1 MKHYDWDNILQYMD
15 DELLEEALAPAAG
28 KKTKARQGKRVYRT
42 LLIAAIIASF
52 MVTAAYAA
60 GLLDFRALLL
70 DKTVEIDGQEFSRIS
85 LTQPQA
91 VPEETETAGAQEN
104 ALKDADQLEEKLA
117 ASKAAWAEWEEYRCN
132 WEGLPETFSFLR
144 DKDGLSWVGFI
155 ENEDGS
161 ITVEIAS
168 ESGKEYMTVSAEEY
182 ERLEAWEEQ
191 RSGTA
196 YGDYDFNYQVYSQE
210 DAAQLEE
217 IAAKYGLKL
226 RKGMQLMWS
235 SETTGMRG
243 DKFLTNQ
250 QLAEKT
256 AEIGC
261 AGNIF
266 YDTPVGFDKVYWF
279 DEGTFCV
286 SYYVDLPSSG
296 ERVTCYGY
304 NSMYSTLSS
313 GGEVINREQDLDSFT
328 QRSHTAPD
336 GTELSILSNGRD
348 AYIYVYLE
356 NSFFAMHIRSEN
368 GMTEEDVDYIADT
381 LNYSLIGQG

>member
-1 MKHYDWDNILQYMD
+1 MKRYDWDNILQYID
-15 DELLEEALAPAAG
+15 DELLAQALAPVKSRKAQGKPG
-28 KKTKARQGKRVYRT
+28 KKLYRT
-42 LLIAAIIASF
+42 LLIAAVIASF
-52 MVTAAYAA
+52 MVTAAFAA

-70 DKTVEIDGQEFSRIS
+70 EDTVEWDGQELSQIS

-91 VPEETETAGAQEN
+91 VPEETETAGSQEN
-104 ALKDADQLEEKLA
+104 ALKDKDELEEKLA
-117 ASKAAWAEWEEYRCN
+117 ASKAAWAEWEEYCN
-132 WEGLPETFSFLR
+132 NGTGLPEAFSFV
-144 DKDGLSWVGFI
+144 KEKSCGLEFT
-155 ENEDGS
+155 ENNDGS
-161 ITVEIAS
+161 VTVEIIDNGES
-168 ESGKEYMTVSAEEY
+168 EFVTVSAEEY
-182 ERLEAWEEQ
+182 EQFEAWANRQ
-191 RSGTA
+191 SGSS
-196 YGDYDFNYQVYSQE
+196 YGDYDFNYQVHSQE
-210 DAAQLEE
+210 DADKLEE

-226 RKGMQLMWS
+226 RKGQQLMWS
-235 SETTGMRG
+235 SETTGMSG
-243 DKFLTNQ
+243 DGFLSNR

-256 AEIGC
+256 SEMGC

-266 YDTPVGFDKVYWF
+266 YETPVGFDKVYWF

-313 GGEVINREQDLDSFT
+313 GKEVINWEEDLDSFA

-336 GTELSILSNGRD
+336 GTELTILSNGSN

-356 NSFFAMHIRSEN
+356 NSFFAMHIRSEK
-368 GMTEEDVDYIADT
+368 GITEEDVNYIADG

>member
-15 DELLEEALAPAAG
+15 DELLAQALAPVKSKKAQGKPG
-28 KKTKARQGKRVYRT
+28 KKLYRT

-52 MVTAAYAA
+52 MVTAAFAA

-70 DKTVEIDGQEFSRIS
+70 EDTVEWDGQEFSKIS

-91 VPEETETAGAQEN
+91 VPEETNAADSQEN
-104 ALKDADQLEEKLA
+104 ALKDRDGLEEKLA
-117 ASKAAWAEWEEYRCN
+117 ASKAAWAEWEDYRYN
-132 WEGLPETFSFLR
+132 GVVLPEAFSFV
-144 DKDGLSWVGFI
+144 KEKSCGLIVT
-155 ENEDGS
+155 ENDDGS
-161 ITVEIAS
+161 VTVEIIDNGES
-168 ESGKEYMTVSAEEY
+168 EFMTVSAEEF
-182 ERLEAWEEQ
+182 EQFEAWGERQ
-191 RSGTA
+191 SGDT
-196 YGDYDFNYQVYSQE
+196 YGDYDFNYHVHSQE
-210 DAAQLEE
+210 DADKLEE

-226 RKGMQLMWS
+226 RKDHQLMWS
-235 SETTGMRG
+235 SETTGMSG
-243 DKFLTNQ
+243 EQFLTNQ

-313 GGEVINREQDLDSFT
+313 GKEVINWEEDLDSFA

-336 GTELSILSNGRD
+336 GTELTILSNGSN

-356 NSFFAMHIRSEN
+356 NSFFAMHIRSEK
-368 GMTEEDVDYIADT
+368 GITEEDVNYIADT
-381 LNYSLIGQG
+381 LNYSLMGQG

>member
-15 DELLEEALAPAAG
+15 EDMLAQALAPAAG
-28 KKTKARQGKRVYRT
+28 RKAKGGSGKRVYRT

-70 DKTVEIDGQEFSRIS
+70 DETVEWDGQELSKIS

-91 VPEETETAGAQEN
+91 VPEETETAGIQEN
-104 ALKDADQLEEKLA
+104 ALKDADELEEKLA
-117 ASKAAWAEWEEYRCN
+117 ASKAAWAEWEDYRYN
-132 WEGLPETFSFLR
+132 GIGLPEAFSFV
-144 DKDGLSWVGFI
+144 KEKSCGLLVT
-155 ENEDGS
+155 ENDDGS
-161 ITVEIAS
+161 VTVEIIDNGES
-168 ESGKEYMTVSAEEY
+168 EFMTVSAEEF
-182 ERLEAWEEQ
+182 EQFEAWGERQ
-191 RSGTA
+191 SGGT
-196 YGDYDFNYQVYSQE
+196 YGDYDFNYKVQSQE
-210 DAAQLEE
+210 DADKLEE

-226 RKGMQLMWS
+226 RKGHQLLWS
-235 SETTGMRG
+235 SETTGMSG
-243 DKFLTNQ
+243 AGFITNQ

-266 YDTPVGFDKVYWF
+266 YETPVGFDKVYWY

-296 ERVTCYGY
+296 ERVTCCGY
-304 NSMYSTLSS
+304 NSMYSTLS
-313 GGEVINREQDLDSFT
+313 GVKEVINWERNLDAFT

-356 NSFFAMHIRSEN
+356 NSFFAMHVHSEE
-368 GMTEEDVDYIADT
+368 GVTEEDMNYIADT
-381 LNYSLIGQG
+381 LKYSLIGQG

>member
-1 MKHYDWDNILQYMD
+1 MKRYDWDNILQYID
-15 DELLEEALAPAAG
+15 DELLAQALAPVKSRKAQGKPG
-28 KKTKARQGKRVYRT
+28 KKLYRT
-42 LLIAAIIASF
+42 LLIAAVIASF
-52 MVTAAYAA
+52 MVTAAFAA

-70 DKTVEIDGQEFSRIS
+70 EDTLEIDGQELSKIS

-91 VPEETETAGAQEN
+91 VPEETESAVTQEN
-104 ALKDADQLEEKLA
+104 ALKDADELAEKLA
-117 ASKAAWAEWEEYRCN
+117 ASEAAWAEWEDYRYN
-132 WEGLPETFSFLR
+132 GAVLPEAFSFV
-144 DKDGLSWVGFI
+144 KEKSCGLIVT
-155 ENEDGS
+155 ENDDGS
-161 ITVEIAS
+161 VTVEIIDNGES
-168 ESGKEYMTVSAEEY
+168 EFMTVSAEEF
-182 ERLEAWEEQ
+182 EQFEAWGERQ
-191 RSGTA
+191 SGDT
-196 YGDYDFNYQVYSQE
+196 YGDYDFNYHVHSQE
-210 DAAQLEE
+210 DADKLEE

-226 RKGMQLMWS
+226 RKDHQLMWS
-235 SETTGMRG
+235 SETTGMSG
-243 DKFLTNQ
+243 EQFLTNQ

-313 GGEVINREQDLDSFT
+313 GKEVINWEEDLDSFA

-336 GTELSILSNGRD
+336 GTELTILSNGSN

-356 NSFFAMHIRSEN
+356 NSFFAMHIRSEK
-368 GMTEEDVDYIADT
+368 GITEEDVNYIADT
-381 LNYSLIGQG
+381 LNYSLMGQG

>member
-1 MKHYDWDNILQYMD
+1 MKNYDWDNILQYMD

-70 DKTVEIDGQEFSRIS
+70 EDTLEIDGQELSKIS

-91 VPEETETAGAQEN
+91 VPEETENAGTQEN
-104 ALKDADQLEEKLA
+104 ALKDTDELEEKLA
-117 ASKAAWAEWEEYRCN
+117 ASKAAWAEWEEYRYN
-132 WEGLPETFSFLR
+132 GIGLPEAFSFV
-144 DKDGLSWVGFI
+144 KEKSCGLLVT
-155 ENEDGS
+155 ENDDGS
-161 ITVEIAS
+161 VTVEIIDNGES
-168 ESGKEYMTVSAEEY
+168 EFMTVSAEEY
-182 ERLEAWEEQ
+182 EQFEAWANRQ
-191 RSGTA
+191 SGTP

-210 DAAQLEE
+210 DADKLEE

-235 SETTGMRG
+235 SETTSMSGEQ
-243 DKFLTNQ
+243 FLTNQ

-266 YDTPVGFDKVYWF
+266 YETPVGFDKVYWF

-296 ERVTCYGY
+296 EQVSCYGY

-328 QRSHTAPD
+328 QRSHNAPD
-336 GTELSILSNGRD
+336 GTELSILSNGSD

-368 GMTEEDVDYIADT
+368 GMTEEDVNYIADT

>member
-15 DELLEEALAPAAG
+15 EDMLAQALAPAAG
-28 KKTKARQGKRVYRT
+28 RKAKGGSGKRVYRT

-70 DKTVEIDGQEFSRIS
+70 EDTLEIDGQELSKIS

-91 VPEETETAGAQEN
+91 VPEETETAGIQEN
-104 ALKDADQLEEKLA
+104 ALKDADELEEKLA
-117 ASKAAWAEWEEYRCN
+117 ASKAAWAEWETYMDERVDR
-132 WEGLPETFSFLR
+132 EVPDSMKFVLGKGGVLHST
-144 DKDGLSWVGFI
+144 
-155 ENEDGS
+155 ENEDG
-161 ITVEIAS
+161 TVELLL
-168 ESGKEYMTVSAEEY
+168 ETREGEELRTVSMEDWKQY
-182 ERLEAWEEQ
+182 EAWVERQ
-191 RSGTA
+191 A
-196 YGDYDFNYQVYSQE
+196 LLYGGYDLSYRVHSEE
-210 DAAQLEE
+210 DACKLEE
-217 IAAKYGLKL
+217 IAEKYGLNL
-226 RKGMQLMWS
+226 RKSMQSALS
-235 SETTGMRG
+235 SETSGMSG
-243 DKFLTNQ
+243 AGFITNQ

-266 YDTPVGFDKVYWF
+266 YETPVGFDKVYWY

-313 GGEVINREQDLDSFT
+313 GKEVINWERNLDAFT

-356 NSFFAMHIRSEN
+356 NSFFAMHVHSEE
-368 GMTEEDVDYIADT
+368 GVTEEDMNYIADT
-381 LNYSLIGQG
+381 LKYSLIGQG

>member
-1 MKHYDWDNILQYMD
+1 MKRYDWDKILQYMD
-15 DELLEEALAPAAG
+15 DELLNQALAPAAG

-60 GLLDFRALLL
+60 GLLDFRALLM

-91 VPEETETAGAQEN
+91 VPEETETAGIQEN

-117 ASKAAWAEWEEYRCN
+117 ASKAAWAEWEDYRYN
-132 WEGLPETFSFLR
+132 GIGLPEAFSFV
-144 DKDGLSWVGFI
+144 KEKSCGLLVT
-155 ENEDGS
+155 ENDDGS
-161 ITVEIAS
+161 VTVEIIDNGES
-168 ESGKEYMTVSAEEY
+168 EFMTVSAEEF
-182 ERLEAWEEQ
+182 EQFEAWGERQ
-191 RSGTA
+191 SGGT
-196 YGDYDFNYQVYSQE
+196 YGDYDFNYKVQSQE
-210 DAAQLEE
+210 DADKLEE

-226 RKGMQLMWS
+226 RKGHQLLWS
-235 SETTGMRG
+235 SETTGMSG

-266 YDTPVGFDKVYWF
+266 YETPAGFDKVYWY

-286 SYYVDLPSSG
+286 SYFVELPSSG
-296 ERVTCYGY
+296 EQVSCYGY

-328 QRSHTAPD
+328 QRSHNAPD
-336 GTELSILSNGRD
+336 GTELSILSNGSD

-368 GMTEEDVDYIADT
+368 GMTEEDVNYIADT

>member
-15 DELLEEALAPAAG
+15 DELLNQALAPAAG
-28 KKTKARQGKRVYRT
+28 KKTKARQGKKVYRT

-60 GLLDFRALLL
+60 GLLDFRALLM

-117 ASKAAWAEWEEYRCN
+117 ASKAAWAEWEDYRYN
-132 WEGLPETFSFLR
+132 GIGLPEAFSFV
-144 DKDGLSWVGFI
+144 KEKSCGLLVT
-155 ENEDGS
+155 ENDDGS
-161 ITVEIAS
+161 VTVEIIDNGES
-168 ESGKEYMTVSAEEY
+168 EFMTVSAEEF
-182 ERLEAWEEQ
+182 EQFEAWGERQ
-191 RSGTA
+191 SGGT
-196 YGDYDFNYQVYSQE
+196 YGDYDFNYKVQSQE
-210 DAAQLEE
+210 DADKLEE

-235 SETTGMRG
+235 SETTGMSG

-256 AEIGC
+256 SEMGC

-266 YDTPVGFDKVYWF
+266 YETPAGFDKVYWF
-279 DEGTFCV
+279 DEGTFCA
-286 SYYVDLPSSG
+286 SYFVELPSSG
-296 ERVTCYGY
+296 EQVSCYGY

-328 QRSHTAPD
+328 QRSHNAPD
-336 GTELSILSNGRD
+336 GTELSILSNGSD
-348 AYIYVYLE
+348 AYICVYLE

-368 GMTEEDVDYIADT
+368 DMTEEDVNYIADT

>member
-1 MKHYDWDNILQYMD
+1 MKRYDWDNILQYID
-15 DELLEEALAPAAG
+15 DELLAQALAPVKSRKAQGKPG
-28 KKTKARQGKRVYRT
+28 KKLYRT
-42 LLIAAIIASF
+42 LLIAAVIASF
-52 MVTAAYAA
+52 MVTAAFAA

-70 DKTVEIDGQEFSRIS
+70 EDTLEIDGQELSKIS

-91 VPEETETAGAQEN
+91 VPEETESAVTQEN
-104 ALKDADQLEEKLA
+104 ALKDADELAEKLA
-117 ASKAAWAEWEEYRCN
+117 ASEAAWAEWEDYRYN
-132 WEGLPETFSFLR
+132 GAVLPEAFSFV
-144 DKDGLSWVGFI
+144 KEKSCGLIVT
-155 ENEDGS
+155 ENDDGS
-161 ITVEIAS
+161 VTVEIIDNGES
-168 ESGKEYMTVSAEEY
+168 EFMTVSAEEF
-182 ERLEAWEEQ
+182 EQFEAWGERQ
-191 RSGTA
+191 SGDT
-196 YGDYDFNYQVYSQE
+196 YGDYDFNYHVHSQE
-210 DAAQLEE
+210 DADKLEE

-226 RKGMQLMWS
+226 RKDHQLMWS
-235 SETTGMRG
+235 SETTGMSG
-243 DKFLTNQ
+243 EQFLTNQ

-313 GGEVINREQDLDSFT
+313 GKEVINWERNLDSFA

-336 GTELSILSNGRD
+336 GTKLSILSNGRD

-356 NSFFAMHIRSEN
+356 NSFFAMHVHSEE
-368 GMTEEDVDYIADT
+368 GVTEEDMDYIADT

>member
-1 MKHYDWDNILQYMD
+1 MKCYDWDKILQYMD
-15 DELLEEALAPAAG
+15 DELLEEALAPAAD
-28 KKTKARQGKRVYRT
+28 KRAKTGTGRRVYRT

-70 DKTVEIDGQEFSRIS
+70 EDTLEIDGQELSKIS

-91 VPEETETAGAQEN
+91 VPEETESTGTQEN
-104 ALKDADQLEEKLA
+104 ALKDTDELEEKLA
-117 ASKAAWAEWEEYRCN
+117 ASKAAWAEWEAYMDERTDR
-132 WEGLPETFSFLR
+132 EVPDSMKFVLGKGGVLHST
-144 DKDGLSWVGFI
+144 
-155 ENEDGS
+155 ENEDD
-161 ITVEIAS
+161 TVELLLETREGEEAS
-168 ESGKEYMTVSAEEY
+168 TVSMEDWKQY
-182 ERLEAWEEQ
+182 EAWVERQ
-191 RSGTA
+191 A
-196 YGDYDFNYQVYSQE
+196 LPYGGYDLSYRVHSEE
-210 DAAQLEE
+210 DACKLEE
-217 IAAKYGLKL
+217 IAARYGLNL
-226 RKGMQLMWS
+226 RKAMQSALS
-235 SETTGMRG
+235 SETSAISGAG
-243 DKFLTNQ
+243 FLTNR

-256 AEIGC
+256 AEMGC
-261 AGNIF
+261 SGNIF
-266 YDTPVGFDKVYWF
+266 YEPPVGFDKVYWF
-279 DEGTFCV
+279 GEGTFCL

-336 GTELSILSNGRD
+336 GTELTILSNGRD

-356 NSFFAMHIRSEN
+356 NSFFAMHVHSEE
-368 GMTEEDVDYIADT
+368 GVTEEDVDYIADT

>member
-1 MKHYDWDNILQYMD
+1 MKHYDWDNILQYVD
-15 DELLEEALAPAAG
+15 DELLAQALAPVKSRKAQGKPG
-28 KKTKARQGKRVYRT
+28 KKLYRT
-42 LLIAAIIASF
+42 LLIAAVIASF
-52 MVTAAYAA
+52 MVTAAFAA

-70 DKTVEIDGQEFSRIS
+70 EDTVEWDGQELSQIS

-91 VPEETETAGAQEN
+91 VPEETESAGTQEN
-104 ALKDADQLEEKLA
+104 ALKDTEGLEEKLA
-117 ASKAAWAEWEEYRCN
+117 ASKAAWAEWQDYRYN
-132 WEGLPETFSFLR
+132 GIDLPEAFSFV
-144 DKDGLSWVGFI
+144 KEKSCGLEFT
-155 ENEDGS
+155 ENDDGS
-161 ITVEIAS
+161 VTVEIIDNGES
-168 ESGKEYMTVSAEEY
+168 EFVTVSAEEY
-182 ERLEAWEEQ
+182 EQFEAWANRQ
-191 RSGTA
+191 SGSS

-210 DAAQLEE
+210 DADKLEE

-226 RKGMQLMWS
+226 RKSQQLMWS
-235 SETTGMRG
+235 SETTGMSG

-256 AEIGC
+256 SEMGC
-261 AGNIF
+261 SGNIF
-266 YDTPVGFDKVYWF
+266 YETPVGFDKVYWF

-313 GGEVINREQDLDSFT
+313 GKEVINWEEDIDSFA

-336 GTELSILSNGRD
+336 GTELTILSNGIN

-356 NSFFAMHIRSEN
+356 NSFFAMHIRSEK
-368 GMTEEDVDYIADT
+368 GITEEDVNYIADG
-381 LNYSLIGQG
+381 LNYSLMGQG

>member
-28 KKTKARQGKRVYRT
+28 KRAKAGTGRRVYRT

-52 MVTAAYAA
+52 MVTAAFAA
-60 GLLDFRALLL
+60 GLLDFRALLM

-85 LTQPQA
+85 LTQPQT
-91 VPEETETAGAQEN
+91 VPEETENADTQEN
-104 ALKDADQLEEKLA
+104 ALKDTEGLEEKLA
-117 ASKAAWAEWEEYRCN
+117 ASKAAWAEWEDYRYN
-132 WEGLPETFSFLR
+132 GIGLPEAFSFV
-144 DKDGLSWVGFI
+144 KEKSCGLLVT
-155 ENEDGS
+155 ENDDGS
-161 ITVEIAS
+161 VTVEIIDNGES
-168 ESGKEYMTVSAEEY
+168 EFMTVSAEEF
-182 ERLEAWEEQ
+182 EQFEAWGERQ
-191 RSGTA
+191 SGGT
-196 YGDYDFNYQVYSQE
+196 YGDYDFNYKVQSQE
-210 DAAQLEE
+210 DADKLEK

-226 RKGMQLMWS
+226 RKGHQLLWS
-235 SETTGMRG
+235 SETSGMSG
-243 DKFLTNQ
+243 AGFITNQ

-266 YDTPVGFDKVYWF
+266 YETPVGFDKVYWY

-313 GGEVINREQDLDSFT
+313 GKEVINWERNLDAFT

-356 NSFFAMHIRSEN
+356 NSFFAMHVHSEE
-368 GMTEEDVDYIADT
+368 GVTEEDMNYIADT
-381 LNYSLIGQG
+381 LKYSLIGQG

>member
-15 DELLEEALAPAAG
+15 DKMLEEALATAAD
-28 KKTKARQGKRVYRT
+28 KRAKTGSGRRVYRT

-70 DKTVEIDGQEFSRIS
+70 DETVEWDGQELSQIS

-91 VPEETETAGAQEN
+91 VPEETESAITQEN
-104 ALKDADQLEEKLA
+104 ALKDTEGLEEKLA
-117 ASKAAWAEWEEYRCN
+117 ASKAAWAEWQDYRYN
-132 WEGLPETFSFLR
+132 GIALPEAFSFV
-144 DKDGLSWVGFI
+144 KEKSCGLIVT
-155 ENEDGS
+155 ENDDGS
-161 ITVEIAS
+161 VTVEIIDNGES
-168 ESGKEYMTVSAEEY
+168 EFMTVSAEEF
-182 ERLEAWEEQ
+182 EQFEAWGERQ
-191 RSGTA
+191 SGGT
-196 YGDYDFNYQVYSQE
+196 YGDYDFNYQVQSQE
-210 DAAQLEE
+210 DADKLEE

-226 RKGMQLMWS
+226 RKGHQLMWS
-235 SETTGMRG
+235 SETTGMSG
-243 DKFLTNQ
+243 AGFITNQ

-266 YDTPVGFDKVYWF
+266 YDTPVGFDKVYWY

-304 NSMYSTLSS
+304 NSMYSTLSN
-313 GGEVINREQDLDSFT
+313 GKEVINWERNLDSFA

-356 NSFFAMHIRSEN
+356 NSFFAMHVHSEE
-368 GMTEEDVDYIADT
+368 GVTEEDMDYIADT

>member
-60 GLLDFRALLL
+60 GLLDFRALLM

-91 VPEETETAGAQEN
+91 VPEEPETAGAQEN
-104 ALKDADQLEEKLA
+104 ALKDADK
-117 ASKAAWAEWEEYRCN
+117 
-132 WEGLPETFSFLR
+132 
-144 DKDGLSWVGFI
+144 
-155 ENEDGS
+155 
-161 ITVEIAS
+161 
-168 ESGKEYMTVSAEEY
+168 
-182 ERLEAWEEQ
+182 
-191 RSGTA
+191 
-196 YGDYDFNYQVYSQE
+196 
-210 DAAQLEE
+210 LEE

-226 RKGMQLMWS
+226 RKGHQLLWS
-235 SETTGMRG
+235 SETTGMSG
-243 DKFLTNQ
+243 AGFITNQ

-266 YDTPVGFDKVYWF
+266 YETPVGFDKVYWY

-313 GGEVINREQDLDSFT
+313 GKEVINWERNLDAFT

-356 NSFFAMHIRSEN
+356 NSFFAMHVHSEE
-368 GMTEEDVDYIADT
+368 GVTEEDMNYIADT
-381 LNYSLIGQG
+381 LKYSLIGQG

>member
-15 DELLEEALAPAAG
+15 EDMLAQALAPAAG
-28 KKTKARQGKRVYRT
+28 RKAKGGSGKRVYRT

-70 DKTVEIDGQEFSRIS
+70 DETVEWDGQELSKIS

-91 VPEETETAGAQEN
+91 VPEETETAGIQEN
-104 ALKDADQLEEKLA
+104 ALKDAEGLEEKLA
-117 ASKAAWAEWEEYRCN
+117 ASKAAWAEWEDYRYN
-132 WEGLPETFSFLR
+132 GIGLPEAFSFV
-144 DKDGLSWVGFI
+144 KEKSCGLLVT
-155 ENEDGS
+155 ENDDGS
-161 ITVEIAS
+161 VTVEIIDNGES
-168 ESGKEYMTVSAEEY
+168 EFMTVSAEEF
-182 ERLEAWEEQ
+182 EQFEAWGERQ
-191 RSGTA
+191 SGGT
-196 YGDYDFNYQVYSQE
+196 YGDYDLNYKVQSHE
-210 DAAQLEE
+210 DADKLEE

-226 RKGMQLMWS
+226 RKGHQLLWS
-235 SETTGMRG
+235 SETTGMSG
-243 DKFLTNQ
+243 AGFITNQ
-250 QLAEKT
+250 QLEEKT

-266 YDTPVGFDKVYWF
+266 YETPVGFDKVYWY

-313 GGEVINREQDLDSFT
+313 GKEVINWERNLDAFT

-356 NSFFAMHIRSEN
+356 NSFLQCMFTARR
-368 GMTEEDVDYIADT
+368 A
-381 LNYSLIGQG
+381 

>member
-1 MKHYDWDNILQYMD
+1 MKRYDWDRILQYMD
-15 DELLEEALAPAAG
+15 DELLEEALSPAAG
-28 KKTKARQGKRVYRT
+28 KRAKGGSGKRVYRT

-70 DKTVEIDGQEFSRIS
+70 EDTLEIDGQELSKIS

-91 VPEETETAGAQEN
+91 VPEETESAVTQEN
-104 ALKDADQLEEKLA
+104 ALKDADELAEKLA
-117 ASKAAWAEWEEYRCN
+117 ASEAAWAEWEDYRYN
-132 WEGLPETFSFLR
+132 GVVLPEAFSFV
-144 DKDGLSWVGFI
+144 KEKSCGLIVT
-155 ENEDGS
+155 ENDDGS
-161 ITVEIAS
+161 VTVEIIDNGES
-168 ESGKEYMTVSAEEY
+168 EFMTVSAEEF
-182 ERLEAWEEQ
+182 EQFEAWGERQ
-191 RSGTA
+191 SGDT
-196 YGDYDFNYQVYSQE
+196 YGDYDFNYHVHSQE
-210 DAAQLEE
+210 DADKLEE

-226 RKGMQLMWS
+226 RKDHQLMWS
-235 SETTGMRG
+235 SETTGMSG
-243 DKFLTNQ
+243 EQFLTNQ

-313 GGEVINREQDLDSFT
+313 GKEVINWEEDIDSFA
-328 QRSHTAPD
+328 QRSHTTPD
-336 GTELSILSNGRD
+336 GTELTILSNGIN

-356 NSFFAMHIRSEN
+356 NSFFAMHIRSEK
-368 GMTEEDVDYIADT
+368 GITEEDVNYIADG

>member
-15 DELLEEALAPAAG
+15 EDMLAQALAPAAG
-28 KKTKARQGKRVYRT
+28 RKAKGGSGKRVYRT

-70 DKTVEIDGQEFSRIS
+70 EDTLEVDGQELSKIS

-91 VPEETETAGAQEN
+91 VPEETETAGIQEN
-104 ALKDADQLEEKLA
+104 ALKDADELEEKLA
-117 ASKAAWAEWEEYRCN
+117 ASKAAWAEWEDYRYN
-132 WEGLPETFSFLR
+132 GIGLPEAFSFV
-144 DKDGLSWVGFI
+144 KEKSCGLLVT
-155 ENEDGS
+155 ENDDGS
-161 ITVEIAS
+161 VTVEIIDNGES
-168 ESGKEYMTVSAEEY
+168 EFMTVSAEEF
-182 ERLEAWEEQ
+182 EQFEAWGERQ
-191 RSGTA
+191 SGGT
-196 YGDYDFNYQVYSQE
+196 YGDYDFNYKVQSQE
-210 DAAQLEE
+210 DADKLEE

-226 RKGMQLMWS
+226 RKGHQLLWS
-235 SETTGMRG
+235 SETTGMSG
-243 DKFLTNQ
+243 AGFITNQ

-266 YDTPVGFDKVYWF
+266 YETPVGFDKVYWY

-296 ERVTCYGY
+296 ERVTCCGY

-313 GGEVINREQDLDSFT
+313 GKEVINWERNLDAFT

-356 NSFFAMHIRSEN
+356 NSFFAMHVHSEE
-368 GMTEEDVDYIADT
+368 GVTEEDVNYIADT
-381 LNYSLIGQG
+381 LKYSLIGQG

>member
-1 MKHYDWDNILQYMD
+1 MKHYDWDNILQYID
-15 DELLEEALAPAAG
+15 DELLAQALAPVKSRKAQGKPG
-28 KKTKARQGKRVYRT
+28 KKLYRT

-52 MVTAAYAA
+52 MVTAAFAA

-70 DKTVEIDGQEFSRIS
+70 EDTLEIDGQELSKIS

-91 VPEETETAGAQEN
+91 VPEETNAADSQEN
-104 ALKDADQLEEKLA
+104 ALKDRDGLEEKLA
-117 ASKAAWAEWEEYRCN
+117 ASKAAWAEWEEYRN
-132 WEGLPETFSFLR
+132 NGIVLPEAFSFVTE
-144 DKDGLSWVGFI
+144 KSCGLEI
-155 ENEDGS
+155 TENDDGS
-161 ITVEIAS
+161 VTVEIIDDGES
-168 ESGKEYMTVSAEEY
+168 EFMTVRAEEY
-182 ERLEAWEEQ
+182 EQFEDWAKRQLGG
-191 RSGTA
+191 S
-196 YGDYDFNYQVYSQE
+196 YGDYDFKYQVGSKD
-210 DAAQLEE
+210 DADKLEE

-226 RKGMQLMWS
+226 RKGQQLMWS
-235 SETTGMRG
+235 SETTGMSG
-243 DKFLTNQ
+243 DGFLSNR

-256 AEIGC
+256 SEMGC

-266 YDTPVGFDKVYWF
+266 YETPVGFDKVYWF

-313 GGEVINREQDLDSFT
+313 GKEVINWEEDLDSFA

-336 GTELSILSNGRD
+336 GTELTILSNGSN

-356 NSFFAMHIRSEN
+356 NSFFAMHIRSEK
-368 GMTEEDVDYIADT
+368 GITEEDVNYIADT

>member
-1 MKHYDWDNILQYMD
+1 MKNYDWDNILQYMD

-28 KKTKARQGKRVYRT
+28 KKGKTGPGRRVYRT

-70 DKTVEIDGQEFSRIS
+70 EDTLEIDGQELSKIS

-91 VPEETETAGAQEN
+91 VPEETETAGIQEN
-104 ALKDADQLEEKLA
+104 ALKDEDELEEKLA
-117 ASKAAWAEWEEYRCN
+117 ASKAAWAEWETYMDERVDR
-132 WEGLPETFSFLR
+132 EVPDSMKFVLGKGGVLHST
-144 DKDGLSWVGFI
+144 
-155 ENEDGS
+155 ENEDG
-161 ITVEIAS
+161 TVELLL
-168 ESGKEYMTVSAEEY
+168 ETREGEELRTVSMEDWKQY
-182 ERLEAWEEQ
+182 EAWVERQ
-191 RSGTA
+191 A
-196 YGDYDFNYQVYSQE
+196 LLYGGYDLSYRVHSEE
-210 DAAQLEE
+210 DACKLEE
-217 IAAKYGLKL
+217 IAEKYGLNL
-226 RKGMQLMWS
+226 RKSMQSALS
-235 SETTGMRG
+235 SETTGMSG
-243 DKFLTNQ
+243 AGFITNQ

-266 YDTPVGFDKVYWF
+266 YETPVGFDKVYWY

-313 GGEVINREQDLDSFT
+313 GKEVINWERNLDAFT
-328 QRSHTAPD
+328 QCSHTAPD

-356 NSFFAMHIRSEN
+356 NSFFAMHVHSEE
-368 GMTEEDVDYIADT
+368 GVTEEDVNYIADT
-381 LNYSLIGQG
+381 LKYSLIGQG